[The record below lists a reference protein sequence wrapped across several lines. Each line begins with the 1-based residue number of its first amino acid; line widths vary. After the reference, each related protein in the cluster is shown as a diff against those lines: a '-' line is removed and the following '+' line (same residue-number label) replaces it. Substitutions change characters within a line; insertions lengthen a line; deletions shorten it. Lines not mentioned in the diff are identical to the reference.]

1 MVLVNENR
9 GELLTVSL
17 KKKKKILW
25 NPRAVAHWMPYKAP
39 QASPRRIECCCLVL
53 FWALTIA
60 WTAQPPITTPRPHP
74 GGDKEGSIS
83 VDLEDIY
90 RRRAPSRVLLT
101 ARTSSVLGGEQLT
114 RSHFCQL
121 IYSESGKH

>member
-1 MVLVNENR
+1 MEGLALSGTSSIKNHFMTREFGQVYSSLVMN
-9 GELLTVSL
+9 TS
-17 KKKKKILW
+17 
-25 NPRAVAHWMPYKAP
+25 
-39 QASPRRIECCCLVL
+39 
-53 FWALTIA
+53 
-60 WTAQPPITTPRPHP
+60 QPPITTPRPHP
-74 GGDKEGSIS
+74 GGDKEGCIS

-121 IYSESGKH
+121 IYSESGKR